1 MNEKELHEEKITKLE
16 DFDTTTTN
24 RKFKVI
30 STIGTSLILVG
41 ALILG
46 GSQIAKIS
54 NKNNN
59 TPEPEPTS
67 DSQEYEEDQND
78 NMFLELCED
87 FDINDKNA
95 VNQRAKAIY
104 ELSEKQIK
112 VEDIANMIYLINE
125 KQELITLPSK
135 DDVKNYEYLQ
145 SLIKDVKELLND
157 HMSSYVNTQQDLLEG
172 NKDVNVTVKTLIQ
185 AYMFMAKTSVGKNTA
200 ISMAQVVNRQ
210 TDNIE
215 QKNVD
220 DMKVAS
226 EEYYKLYETLLE
238 TDGITNGENFV
249 SLKDVQ
255 VKVSIMNVG
264 LTKEQKDKM
273 DNNKGSK
280 YGNSIVFDAVEKL
293 NIDDEKV
300 IQDAKAYTTT
310 PNDKT
315 SGDRDKAPK
324 NDKPAPGEPSTIK
337 GGKHVGTSSDDSK
350 VTTKKHSESST
361 VQVTEGKNDDG
372 VEITTNKNGDGHGE
386 VTEKGG
392 EVVDEK
398 TEVSGGDVIT
408 EKETTTKREES
419 TTEKEESTTKKET
432 TTKEESTTFVEEDV
446 EDIPIYTDDEFDKEN
461 NKAAGIGSG
470 IMGAGVLTLFSGKK
484 RRR

>member
-24 RKFKVI
+24 KKFKTI
-30 STIGTSLILVG
+30 TTIGTSLILVG
-41 ALILG
+41 AMILG
-46 GSQIAKIS
+46 GSLIAKIP

-59 TPEPEPTS
+59 VPEPEPTS
-67 DSQEYEEDQND
+67 DSQEYGEDQND

-220 DMKVAS
+220 DMKAAS

-280 YGNSIVFDAVEKL
+280 YGELIGKDALIKL
-293 NIDDEKV
+293 KIDDEEV
-300 IQDAKAYTTT
+300 IQNAHAYTTT
-310 PNDKT
+310 PNGRST
-315 SGDRDKAPK
+315 GDADKAPR
-324 NDKPAPGEPSTIK
+324 NGQDAPGEPSTEK
-337 GGKHVGTSSDDSK
+337 GGKHVGTSSDASK

-361 VQVTEGKNDDG
+361 VPVTEGKNDDG
-372 VEITTNKNGDGHGE
+372 VEITTDKNGDGHGE

-392 EVVDEK
+392 EVVDETTK
-398 TEVSGGDVIT
+398 VSGGDIIT
-408 EKETTTKREES
+408 EEES
-419 TTEKEESTTKKET
+419 TTKEESTTNKTEP
-432 TTKEESTTFVEEDV
+432 TTFVEEDV

-484 RRR
+484 RRRR